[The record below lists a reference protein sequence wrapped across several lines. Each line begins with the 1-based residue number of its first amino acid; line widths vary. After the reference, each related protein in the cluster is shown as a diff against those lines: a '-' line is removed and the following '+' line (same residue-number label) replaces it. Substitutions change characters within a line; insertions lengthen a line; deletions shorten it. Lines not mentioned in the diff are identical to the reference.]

1 MQSSV
6 KCVVIGAGT
15 MGTNLARLMLNKG
28 MSVSVLDITPDVLA
42 RCRQALAL
50 ENGADQ
56 QARFVSEWAQVGACD
71 VVVESVTEDLSLK
84 QQVLKE
90 AEHYIDDTALILT
103 NTSGLPIDEL
113 ASGLR
118 RPERFMG
125 AHFFN
130 PADLIPAVEVIPGSL
145 TSPDCVEQTTDWL
158 LQLGKRPA
166 LLKRSV
172 PGFVANRIQH
182 ALMRECLALLEQGVV
197 DAEAL
202 DDIVR
207 YSIGIRLAINGPL
220 CQRDINGL
228 DTHLNIS
235 RYLYQD
241 LDNRTS
247 PSPLLEELVAQGRLG
262 RKSGRGFY
270 EWDEGNAN
278 AYDRKERE
286 LLGHLLTLMSDEPN

>member
-28 MSVSVLDITPDVLA
+28 MSVTVLDITPDVLA

-50 ENGADQ
+50 ECDADQ
-56 QARFVSEWAQVGACD
+56 QARFVSEWSQVGACD

-84 QQVLKE
+84 QRVLKE
-90 AEHYIDDTALILT
+90 AEHYVGDTTLILT

-113 ASGLR
+113 ASVLR
-118 RPERFMG
+118 RPERFVG

-145 TSPDCVEQTTDWL
+145 TSQDYVEQTTDWL
-158 LQLGKRPA
+158 RQLGKRPA
-166 LLKRSV
+166 LLKRSI

-278 AYDRKERE
+278 AYDRKEHE